1 MNTTSQV
8 GGKRAT
14 AAAAA
19 LMAKKSAKTSVQVHF
34 QGKFFK
40 SSLGLRVH
48 YYKSRVTAVIKIVI
62 F

>member
-1 MNTTSQV
+1 VNTTSQV

-14 AAAAA
+14 AAAA

>member
-1 MNTTSQV
+1 V

-34 QGKFFK
+34 QGNFFK

>member
-1 MNTTSQV
+1 V

-14 AAAAA
+14 AAAA